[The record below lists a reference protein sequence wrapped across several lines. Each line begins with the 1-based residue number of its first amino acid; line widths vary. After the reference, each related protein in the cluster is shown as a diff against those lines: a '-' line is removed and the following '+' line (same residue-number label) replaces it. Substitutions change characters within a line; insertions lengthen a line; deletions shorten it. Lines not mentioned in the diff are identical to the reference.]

1 MIPLRFNI
9 YVTFCLAGCALL
21 CLYCGLNQL
30 SLLFAVVTGIRWLLI
45 WLKGVAY
52 TGTVRLEGKVA
63 VVTGANAGIGRAVA
77 TDLARRGAKVILAC
91 RDQTRAEAA
100 RVQII
105 REAGVAPEMVLF
117 IKLDLASFKSVR

>member
-1 MIPLRFNI
+1 METKCLKLS
-9 YVTFCLAGCALL
+9 LAGCALL
-21 CLYCGLNQL
+21 CLYCGFTQL
-30 SLLFAVVTGIRWLLI
+30 SLLLAIVTGIRWLLT

-91 RDQTRAEAA
+91 RDRARA
-100 RVQII
+100 
-105 REAGVAPEMVLF
+105 L
-117 IKLDLASFKSVR
+117 

>member
-1 MIPLRFNI
+1 M
-9 YVTFCLAGCALL
+9 TFSLSGSALL
-21 CLYCGLNQL
+21 SLYCGFTQL
-30 SLLFAVVTGIRWLLI
+30 SLLLAVVTGFRCLLT
-45 WLKGVAY
+45 WLKGASY

-91 RDQTRAEAA
+91 RDQARAEAA
-100 RVQII
+100 RVEII
-105 REAGVAPEMVLF
+105 REAGVLPEMVLF

>member
-1 MIPLRFNI
+1 MKCL
-9 YVTFCLAGCALL
+9 TFILPGCALVS
-21 CLYCGLNQL
+21 LYCGFTQL
-30 SLLFAVVTGIRWLLI
+30 SLLLAVVMGIRWLLT
-45 WLKGVAY
+45 WLKGASY

-91 RDQTRAEAA
+91 RDQARAEAA
-100 RVQII
+100 RVEII
-105 REAGVAPEMVLF
+105 REAGVAQEMVLF